1 MPCSS
6 KDYPNRATDSAR
18 RPMREGDFDMYKA
31 LMEDVPGGPVGQLI
45 DRLDHFYGSAVDSRA

>member
-1 MPCSS
+1 MPCPS
-6 KDYPNRATDSAR
+6 KNHPDRAGDSTR

-45 DRLDHFYGSAVDSRA
+45 DRLDHFTSSAVQSRA